1 MAKSHYP
8 LKAYKNPEFMNSTE
22 ARPIRILAEY
32 IEPNN
37 RFNESGI
44 DSTVVF
50 FGSARLKPK
59 EYAKKEIF
67 KAAEVYEKKPTP
79 GNEKKLSAARL
90 QLRLSK
96 YYEDA
101 TELAQLIT
109 KWAMDKKSGK
119 QCCYVCSGGGP
130 GIMEAANKGA
140 HLAGGKSIGLNIS
153 LPHEQ
158 KPNPYISEEFSF
170 DFHYFFM
177 RKYWFVYKA
186 KALIVFPGGFGTFDE
201 MMEVLTLIQTKKIER
216 KLPIIIFGQDDWR
229 EIIDLEAMV
238 RWGTI
243 SEEDLGLFTFVNSAK
258 EGFRILKKALKQQ
271 ANDSSL

>member
-1 MAKSHYP
+1 MTKSHYP
-8 LKAYKNPEFMNSTE
+8 LKAYKNPEFMNSAE

-32 IEPNN
+32 IEPNQ

-44 DSTVVF
+44 DSTIVF

-59 EYAKKEIF
+59 EFAKKEIF
-67 KAAEVYEKKPTP
+67 KAAEAYEKKPTP
-79 GNEKKLSAARL
+79 ANEKKLSSARL

-101 TELAQLIT
+101 AELAKLIT
-109 KWAMDKKSGK
+109 EWAMDKENGT

-140 HLAGGKSIGLNIS
+140 RQAGGKSIGLNIS

-158 KPNPYISEEFSF
+158 KPNPYISDEFSF

-216 KLPIIIFGQDDWR
+216 KLPIIVFGQDYWR

-243 SEEDLGLFTFVNSAK
+243 AAEDLDLFTFVNSAK
-258 EGFRILKKALKQQ
+258 EGFRILKKMLK
-271 ANDSSL
+271 DSMAEM